1 MKFPASIPWFKLAIA
16 AVGLYAIVWPALEGS
31 VTRDLLLAAFLLALG
46 MTYLAVRFLGGRVL
60 SSSRLVALST
70 FAGLF
75 YGFGLALLLL
85 FLMALKTGLHAH
97 GPEYSPAEV
106 AWVWRQLPL
115 WGGAGALAG
124 LGLGFLAT
132 ARQ

>member
-1 MKFPASIPWFKLAIA
+1 MKIPASMPWFKPAIA

-31 VTRDLLLAAFLLALG
+31 TERDLLLAAPLLALG
-46 MTYLAVRFLGGRVL
+46 MTYLAVRFLGGCVL
-60 SSSRLVALST
+60 SPTRLVVLSAV
-70 FAGLF
+70 AGLS
-75 YGFGLALLLL
+75 YGISLALLLL

-106 AWVWRQLPL
+106 ARVWRQLPS

-124 LGLGFLAT
+124 LGLGFLAA